1 MRAPSVCPA
10 IFAFDPDA
18 LYCSPRNE
26 PMSLQMPLG
35 QLMSDAEFERLI
47 DPNPFA
53 MGTSRQTHNVIADRL
68 VVVKK
73 IKDGYGGPNFPNYI
87 EWFIWS
93 SVSETDLAD
102 VFGRCFA
109 ISTTGRY
116 LMMERL
122 DDISTAD
129 VPLTPLLPDWVKDIK
144 GLTVFGKNQQG
155 VVKVRDYALVK
166 IGDALAQ
173 APRRRP

>member
-102 VFGRCFA
+102 
-109 ISTTGRY
+109 Y
-116 LMMERL
+116 
-122 DDISTAD
+122 STASRLGQGHQR
-129 VPLTPLLPDWVKDIK
+129 PYSLRQKPAGRRQGQ
-144 GLTVFGKNQQG
+144 GLCAGENWRRFGSSS
-155 VVKVRDYALVK
+155 A
-166 IGDALAQ
+166 
-173 APRRRP
+173 